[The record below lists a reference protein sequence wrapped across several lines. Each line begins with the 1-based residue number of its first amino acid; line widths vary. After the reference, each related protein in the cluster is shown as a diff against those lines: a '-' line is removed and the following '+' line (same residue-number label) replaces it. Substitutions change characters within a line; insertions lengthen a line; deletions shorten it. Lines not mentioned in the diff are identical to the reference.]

1 MTRYV
6 FPFRYGIR
14 YFRCVSRFRIVS
26 VLSERSR
33 FRAVDIDL
41 RAPRAD
47 LIGYTHVEF
56 ALPRRPT
63 MADGETLGAR
73 PPESCERVKAS
84 VVKSSAYPTRMKSVG
99 RDFIA
104 RERNGTEM
112 TECFHEII
120 RRRPVRLFR
129 TPREIPPSRSD
140 RFNCALC
147 RFPPL
152 PSTPPR
158 SRLGRFP
165 SRRSFFSPRSRDEE
179 VGKSKFPREPR
190 RFDRFRPPT

>member
-6 FPFRYGIR
+6 FPLRYGIR
-14 YFRCVSRFRIVS
+14 YFRCVSRFRFIS
-26 VLSERSR
+26 VLSERSL

-56 ALPRRPT
+56 ALSRRPT
-63 MADGETLGAR
+63 MADGKTLGAR
-73 PPESCERVKAS
+73 PPESSCERVKAS

-129 TPREIPPSRSD
+129 TPREIPSSRSD

-152 PSTPPR
+152 PSSPLR

-165 SRRSFFSPRSRDEE
+165 SRRSFFSA
-179 VGKSKFPREPR
+179 VPR
-190 RFDRFRPPT
+190 RGSREK